1 MTRLSMKTQNG
12 LFVALMTGAVI
23 LAASVSCICPAL
35 AATSAENAASY
46 VAVTKVTVEPEAFMP
61 DDKGTITVDIANS
74 GTVPVAIYRAE
85 ILSPDVRVLNYQ
97 TYDSVGSIG
106 PGNTM
111 QFTFHI
117 QPAVGDGMYFPM
129 FYLDYTDA
137 GSLRYPV
144 PLKVK
149 STPLSVSVVDAPDS
163 FSAGSKD
170 RITLS
175 VSNPR
180 DNSVNSV
187 TVTPSGKGITMTQS
201 SSFLGTLLPDETK
214 TATFEVIATEAT
226 DLAFDVFY
234 RNGLNVHHTMLT
246 IPIHIGERKTA
257 AEMVVNNVEV
267 SQSGN
272 FMTVSGDVTNAGLE
286 DAKAIKVTV
295 GDPAKPVN
303 PNPVYVIGALEP
315 DDFSSFEVSFTVQN
329 ASSLPLIIQYRDP
342 DGRVFEER
350 VEISLRSAAGP
361 MPGATGAASQQG
373 VPSVNA
379 RRPGGMFGFGSGVG
393 QVPLTEIAII
403 VVACIA
409 VAVAWGKGY
418 LSQAVEKVR
427 KRSGR

>member
-1 MTRLSMKTQNG
+1 MERYSINRKNG
-12 LFVALMTGAVI
+12 LIAALMMCAVLFI
-23 LAASVSCICPAL
+23 AYASCITPVLAAS
-35 AATSAENAASY
+35 SAENAASY
-46 VAVTKVTVEPEAFMP
+46 VAVTKVTVEPEALMP
-61 DDKGTITVDIANS
+61 DDKGTITVAIVNS

-85 ILSPDVRVLNYQ
+85 ILSADIRVLNYQ

-111 QFTFHI
+111 QFTFHV
-117 QPAVGDGMYFPM
+117 QPTVGDGMYFPM

-149 STPLSVSVVDAPDS
+149 STPISVSVVAAPDS
-163 FSAGSKD
+163 FSAGTKD
-170 RITLS
+170 KVTLS

-187 TVTPSGKGITMTQS
+187 TVTPSGKGIITTQS
-201 SSFLGTLLPDETK
+201 SAFIGTLLPDETK

-226 DLAFDVFY
+226 DLVFDVSY

-246 IPIHIGERKTA
+246 IPVTIGERNTA

-272 FMTVSGDVTNAGLE
+272 TVTVSGDVTNAGLE

-315 DDFSSFEVSFTVQN
+315 DDFSSFEVTFTVQGV
-329 ASSLPLIIQYRDP
+329 SSIPLVIQYRDP
-342 DGRVFEER
+342 DGKVFEER

-361 MPGATGAASQQG
+361 VPGATGAVSQQG
-373 VPSVNA
+373 IPSGNA
-379 RRPGGMFGFGSGVG
+379 RRPGGMFGFGSGIG
-393 QVPLTEIAII
+393 QIPVMEIAIVI
-403 VVACIA
+403 VACVA
-409 VAVAWGKGY
+409 VAVAWRKGY
-418 LSQAVEKVR
+418 LSRAFEKVR

>member
-1 MTRLSMKTQNG
+1 MIQLSIKSKKRLIA
-12 LFVALMTGAVI
+12 ALMTGAALLVAS
-23 LAASVSCICPAL
+23 AACICPAL
-35 AATSAENAASY
+35 AASSAENAASY
-46 VAVTKVTVEPEAFMP
+46 VAVTKVKVEPEAFMP
-61 DDKGTITVDIANS
+61 GDKGTITVDIANS

-85 ILSPDVRVLNYQ
+85 ILSPDIRVLNYQ

-117 QPAVGDGMYFPM
+117 QPTVGDGMYFPM

-144 PLKVK
+144 SLKVK
-149 STPLSVSVVDAPDS
+149 STPVSVSVVDAPDS
-163 FSAGSKD
+163 FSAGTKD
-170 RITLS
+170 RVILS

-180 DNSVNSV
+180 DNPVNSV
-187 TVTPSGKGITMTQS
+187 MVTPSGKGITTTQS
-201 SSFLGTLLPDETK
+201 SAFLGTLLPDETK

-226 DLAFDVFY
+226 DLVFDVSY
-234 RNGLNVHHTMLT
+234 RNGLNVHHTVLT
-246 IPIHIGERKTA
+246 IPVTIGERNTA

-272 FMTVSGDVTNAGLE
+272 TVTVSGDVTNAGLD

-315 DDFSSFEVSFTVQN
+315 DDFSSFEVTFTVQG
-329 ASSLPLIIQYRDP
+329 ASSIPLVIQYRDP
-342 DGRVFEER
+342 DGKVFEER
-350 VEISLRSAAGP
+350 VEISLRSAAVP
-361 MPGATGAASQQG
+361 MPGATGALSQQG
-373 VPSVNA
+373 VPSGNA
-379 RRPGGMFGFGSGVG
+379 RRPGGMFGFGSGIG
-393 QVPLTEIAII
+393 QIPVMEIVIAIM
-403 VVACIA
+403 ACIA
-409 VAVAWGKGY
+409 VAVAWRKGY
-418 LSQAVEKVR
+418 LSQVVEKVR